1 MGQANGTSR
10 YYFLKDHLGSVR
22 TTVDFN
28 NTALGYDD
36 YYPFGKIMPGR
47 SSSSST
53 PDDDYKFTGHQ
64 RDSELDLDYM
74 LARNY
79 DPLIGRFMQVDPLA
93 MDYPSITPY
102 GYVLNNPMGLVDP
115 TGMAATDPPFGSGW
129 LNSLVKQLEGYYM
142 GVNTFNDRNYVNT
155 MQSGIANDLG
165 NAAYFG
171 ATEGVSLAKVAGDVI
186 NAGAT
191 ATAVAGIVAAPF
203 TKGASIVTISAPA
216 LTVATLAE
224 GTSTAAAATEMA
236 FFGADP
242 ADFNNRAISFGLNMT
257 VGGLVNKTANSLVRM
272 NSIGRFYNPMNGQ
285 FVSNKFGYSITTARV
300 ASPIIIDKAK
310 K

>member
-1 MGQANGTSR
+1 MLDSKEQAIGYVKFSSR
-10 YYFLKDHLGSVR
+10 YF
-22 TTVDFN
+22 T

-47 SSSSST
+47 SSSTST
-53 PDDDYKFTGHQ
+53 PEDDYKFTGHQ
-64 RDSELDLDYM
+64 RDAEIGLDYM

-93 MDYPSITPY
+93 GDYPTISPY
-102 GYVLNNPMGLVDP
+102 GYVLNNPLGLVDP
-115 TGMAATDPPFGSGW
+115 TGMAATDPPFGNGW
-129 LNSLVKQLEGYYM
+129 LKSMVKQLEGYYM
-142 GVNTFNDRNYVNT
+142 GVNTFSDRDYVNT
-155 MQSGIANDLG
+155 MQSGIGNDLG
-165 NAAYFG
+165 NTAYLA
-171 ATEGVSLAKVAGDVI
+171 ATEGVGVAKVAGDVV
-186 NAGAT
+186 NVGAT
-191 ATAVAGIVAAPF
+191 ASAIAGVIAAPF
-203 TKGASIVTISAPA
+203 TKGASIVAISAPA

-224 GTSTAAAATEMA
+224 GVSTAAAATEMA

-257 VGGLVNKTANSLVRM
+257 VGGLVNKTANSLVQT
-272 NSIGRFYNPMNGQ
+272 NSIGRFYKPMNGQ

-310 K
+310 NK